1 MKKNIL
7 LAMILASC
15 GLFVACNGAGGQGS
29 GETASKPMESTREQ
43 TEESVTASG
52 TDGEPTAP
60 ATEEESSAT
69 ETGGEAGPAAETIV
83 YREYD
88 FSAEIQEWT
97 PEKLADNIR
106 SDDPAY
112 VMAFQDPTVTPVKI
126 NKTGLQLHL
135 NAPFSALTIGFPA
148 WGVPDTFCTL
158 SIYEWKGTYSA
169 TVAEKALL
177 SVEGREI
184 VDCAFTRIELG
195 RSMPAG
201 NYLILLHDPGSKSN
215 DGGPGIWNFQSNI
228 TAGQLYQDGKPID
241 GEMQLWVQFDKTP
254 IKPFGL
260 PDTTGSVAATR
271 TEKEKAVR
279 QFRTLMKS
287 MSKFPVSFRVGDT
300 AYNGFG
306 RDFTE
311 LGRTLENTDTSETT
325 TVRFLYKDSIEIKLI
340 CTLYPYHA
348 AYEWTV
354 YFTNIG
360 NENSPAISE
369 INGCNYTLT
378 AANPHLSGIL
388 GDGGYDNQANTP
400 YDMNISGME
409 LVINNETGR
418 ATYNRF
424 PYFKLK
430 WNGGGAFF
438 AVGWPGQWR
447 AGFSSTGDQ
456 LTVTDGQVK
465 LNTYLKPGQT
475 IRTPLSTFVFYEGDD
490 SNRETN
496 LWRNFFI
503 ACNMRKIDGGN
514 FSPATA
520 AASSSTYEEM
530 FRATDANQI
539 AAIKKYHAN
548 GVKLGYWWMDAG
560 WYYKTGT
567 QSLDQN
573 WLPTGTWYVDES
585 RFPSK
590 FRDVSDYAHSVGTKT
605 ILWFEPE
612 VVRLPVGQLGATSV
626 KKEWLL
632 PKSST
637 KFVNY
642 GNPEAREWL
651 LERVCTV
658 LKEGNIDLYRQDYG
672 VAYPASEWQA
682 NDPRGQ
688 SGITENLY
696 VQGYLWFFDSL
707 IARFPNMMI
716 DACAAGG
723 GRNDL
728 ETMRRAVPLH
738 KSDSGYHD
746 PEIKMSMNTALF
758 SWFPYFGTYAI
769 GDEYGLRASFSS
781 MPVLNYNVVASN
793 VDWKLIEKCVNEW
806 EQVKEFYYSDYYLL
820 TEWNVSDEEWNAWE
834 FFDPDK
840 GAGFFQAFRPKN
852 SGDESLNVR
861 LHGLRPTAT
870 YRLTDTDGRID
881 VTVTGAELMGK
892 GFFRQVA
899 CILQRGGIDPRGRM
913 TLAGHG

>member
-43 TEESVTASG
+43 AEESVTASG

-177 SVEGREI
+177 SVEVRDI

-300 AYNGFG
+300 TYNGFG

-490 SNRETN
+490 SSRETN

-637 KFVNY
+637 KLVNY

-688 SGITENLY
+688 AGITENLY

-881 VTVTGAELMGK
+881 VTMTGAELMGK
-892 GFFRQVA
+892 GFSVRLPAYSSAVVL
-899 CILQRGGIDPRGRM
+899 IREVG
-913 TLAGHG
+913 

>member
-29 GETASKPMESTREQ
+29 GETASKSMESTREQ

-112 VMAFQDPTVTPVKI
+112 VVAFQDPTVTPVKI

-177 SVEGREI
+177 SVKVRDI

-632 PKSST
+632 PKSNT
-637 KFVNY
+637 KLVNY

-688 SGITENLY
+688 AGITENLY

-820 TEWNVSDEEWNAWE
+820 TEWNVSDKEWNAWE

-892 GFFRQVA
+892 GFSVRLPAYSSAVVL
-899 CILQRGGIDPRGRM
+899 IREVG
-913 TLAGHG
+913 

>member
-97 PEKLADNIR
+97 PEKLADNIK

-177 SVEGREI
+177 SVEVRDI

-215 DGGPGIWNFQSNI
+215 GGGPGIWNFQSNI

-637 KFVNY
+637 KLVNY

-688 SGITENLY
+688 AGITENLY

-716 DACAAGG
+716 DACAVGG

-892 GFFRQVA
+892 GFSVRLPAYSSAVVL
-899 CILQRGGIDPRGRM
+899 IREIG
-913 TLAGHG
+913 

>member
-215 DGGPGIWNFQSNI
+215 DGGLGIWNFQSNI

-637 KFVNY
+637 KLVNY

-688 SGITENLY
+688 AGITENLY

-892 GFFRQVA
+892 GFSVRLPAYSSAVVL
-899 CILQRGGIDPRGRM
+899 IREVG
-913 TLAGHG
+913 

>member
-29 GETASKPMESTREQ
+29 GETASKSMESTREQ

-112 VMAFQDPTVTPVKI
+112 VVAFQDPTVTPVKI

-177 SVEGREI
+177 SVEVRDI

-215 DGGPGIWNFQSNI
+215 GGGPGIWNFQSNI

-260 PDTTGSVAATR
+260 PDTTGGVAATR

-637 KFVNY
+637 KLVNY

-688 SGITENLY
+688 AGITENLY

-881 VTVTGAELMGK
+881 VTVTGAELMGN
-892 GFFRQVA
+892 GFSVRLPAYSSAVVL
-899 CILQRGGIDPRGRM
+899 IREVG
-913 TLAGHG
+913 

>member
-97 PEKLADNIR
+97 PEKLADNIK

-177 SVEGREI
+177 SVEVRDI
-184 VDCAFTRIELG
+184 VDCAFTKIELG

-215 DGGPGIWNFQSNI
+215 GGGPGIWNFQSNI

-496 LWRNFFI
+496 LWRIFFI

-637 KFVNY
+637 KLVNY

-688 SGITENLY
+688 AGITENLY

-892 GFFRQVA
+892 GFSVRLPAYSSAVVL
-899 CILQRGGIDPRGRM
+899 IREVG
-913 TLAGHG
+913 

>member
-97 PEKLADNIR
+97 PEKLADNIK

-177 SVEGREI
+177 SVEVRDI

-215 DGGPGIWNFQSNI
+215 GGGPGIWNFQSNI

-496 LWRNFFI
+496 LWRNFVI

-637 KFVNY
+637 KLVNY

-688 SGITENLY
+688 AGITENLY

-793 VDWKLIEKCVNEW
+793 VDWNLIEKCVNEW

-892 GFFRQVA
+892 GFSVRLPAYSSAVVL
-899 CILQRGGIDPRGRM
+899 IREVG
-913 TLAGHG
+913 

>member
-177 SVEGREI
+177 SVEVRDI

-311 LGRTLENTDTSETT
+311 FGRTLENTDTSETT

-496 LWRNFFI
+496 LWRNFFM

-637 KFVNY
+637 KLVNY

-688 SGITENLY
+688 AGITENLY

-852 SGDESLNVR
+852 SEDESLNVR

-892 GFFRQVA
+892 GFSVRLPAYSSAVVL
-899 CILQRGGIDPRGRM
+899 IREVG
-913 TLAGHG
+913 

>member
-29 GETASKPMESTREQ
+29 GETASKSMESTREQ

-177 SVEGREI
+177 SVEVRDI

-215 DGGPGIWNFQSNI
+215 NGGPGIWNFQSNI

-637 KFVNY
+637 KLVNY

-688 SGITENLY
+688 AGITENLY

-746 PEIKMSMNTALF
+746 PEIKMSMNAALF

-781 MPVLNYNVVASN
+781 MPVLNYNVVASD

-892 GFFRQVA
+892 GFSVRLPAYSSAVVL
-899 CILQRGGIDPRGRM
+899 IREVG
-913 TLAGHG
+913 

>member
-97 PEKLADNIR
+97 PEKLADNIK

-158 SIYEWKGTYSA
+158 SIYEWRGAYSA

-177 SVEGREI
+177 SVEVRDI

-637 KFVNY
+637 KLVNY

-688 SGITENLY
+688 AGITENLY

-834 FFDPDK
+834 FFNPDK

-881 VTVTGAELMGK
+881 VTMTGAELMGK
-892 GFFRQVA
+892 GFSVRLPAYSSAVVL
-899 CILQRGGIDPRGRM
+899 IREVG
-913 TLAGHG
+913 

>member
-29 GETASKPMESTREQ
+29 GETASKSMESTREQ

-177 SVEGREI
+177 SVEVRDI

-400 YDMNISGME
+400 YDMNISDME

-637 KFVNY
+637 KLVNY

-688 SGITENLY
+688 AGITENLY

-892 GFFRQVA
+892 GFSVRLPAYSSAVVL
-899 CILQRGGIDPRGRM
+899 IREVG
-913 TLAGHG
+913 

>member
-97 PEKLADNIR
+97 PEKLADNIK

-177 SVEGREI
+177 SVEVRDI

-215 DGGPGIWNFQSNI
+215 GGGPGIWNFQSNI

-311 LGRTLENTDTSETT
+311 LGRTLENTDTSEAT

-632 PKSST
+632 PRSST
-637 KFVNY
+637 KLVNY

-688 SGITENLY
+688 AGITENLY

-892 GFFRQVA
+892 GFSVRLPAYSSAVVL
-899 CILQRGGIDPRGRM
+899 IREVG
-913 TLAGHG
+913 

>member
-29 GETASKPMESTREQ
+29 GETASKSMESTREQ

-52 TDGEPTAP
+52 TDGEPTSP

-177 SVEGREI
+177 SVEVRDI

-271 TEKEKAVR
+271 IEKEKAVR

-438 AVGWPGQWR
+438 AVGWSGQWR

-637 KFVNY
+637 KLVNY

-688 SGITENLY
+688 AGITENLY

-892 GFFRQVA
+892 GFSVRLPAYSSAVVL
-899 CILQRGGIDPRGRM
+899 IREVG
-913 TLAGHG
+913 

>member
-29 GETASKPMESTREQ
+29 GETASKSMESTREQ

-177 SVEGREI
+177 SVEVRDI

-637 KFVNY
+637 KLVNY

-688 SGITENLY
+688 AGITENLY

-881 VTVTGAELMGK
+881 VTVTGAELMGN
-892 GFFRQVA
+892 GFSVRLPAYSSAVVL
-899 CILQRGGIDPRGRM
+899 IREVG
-913 TLAGHG
+913 

>member
-97 PEKLADNIR
+97 PEKLADNIK

-177 SVEGREI
+177 SVEVRDI

-612 VVRLPVGQLGATSV
+612 VVRLTVGQLGATSV

-637 KFVNY
+637 KLVNY

-688 SGITENLY
+688 AGITENLY

-892 GFFRQVA
+892 GFSVRLPAYSSAVVL
-899 CILQRGGIDPRGRM
+899 IREVG
-913 TLAGHG
+913 

>member
-15 GLFVACNGAGGQGS
+15 GLFVACNDAGGQGS

-97 PEKLADNIR
+97 PEKLADNIK

-158 SIYEWKGTYSA
+158 SIYEWRGTYSA

-177 SVEGREI
+177 SVEVRDI

-548 GVKLGYWWMDAG
+548 GVKLGYWWMDVG

-637 KFVNY
+637 KLVNY

-688 SGITENLY
+688 AGITENLY

-820 TEWNVSDEEWNAWE
+820 TEWNVSNEEWNAWE

-892 GFFRQVA
+892 GFSVRLPAYSSAVVL
-899 CILQRGGIDPRGRM
+899 IREVG
-913 TLAGHG
+913 

>member
-15 GLFVACNGAGGQGS
+15 GLFVACNGAGGQGP
-29 GETASKPMESTREQ
+29 GETASKPMESMREQ

-97 PEKLADNIR
+97 PEKLADNIK

-177 SVEGREI
+177 SVEVRDI

-260 PDTTGSVAATR
+260 PDTTGRVAATR

-325 TVRFLYKDSIEIKLI
+325 TVRFLYKDSIEIKLV

-637 KFVNY
+637 KLVNY
-642 GNPEAREWL
+642 GSPEAREWL

-688 SGITENLY
+688 AGITENLY

-892 GFFRQVA
+892 GFSVRLPAYSSAVVL
-899 CILQRGGIDPRGRM
+899 IREVG
-913 TLAGHG
+913 

>member
-97 PEKLADNIR
+97 PEKLADNIK

-135 NAPFSALTIGFPA
+135 NAPFSALTIGFPT

-177 SVEGREI
+177 SVEVRDI
-184 VDCAFTRIELG
+184 VDCAFTKIELG

-215 DGGPGIWNFQSNI
+215 GGGPGIWNFQSNI

-637 KFVNY
+637 KLVNY

-688 SGITENLY
+688 AGITENLY

-892 GFFRQVA
+892 GFSVRLPAYSSAVVL
-899 CILQRGGIDPRGRM
+899 IREVG
-913 TLAGHG
+913 

>member
-29 GETASKPMESTREQ
+29 GETASKSMESTREQ

-177 SVEGREI
+177 SVEVRDI

-632 PKSST
+632 PQSST
-637 KFVNY
+637 KLVNY

-688 SGITENLY
+688 AGITENLY

-758 SWFPYFGTYAI
+758 SWFPYFVTYAI

-892 GFFRQVA
+892 GFSVRLPAYSSAVVL
-899 CILQRGGIDPRGRM
+899 IREVG
-913 TLAGHG
+913 

>member
-97 PEKLADNIR
+97 PEKLADNIK

-177 SVEGREI
+177 SAEVRDI
-184 VDCAFTRIELG
+184 VDCAFTKIELG

-215 DGGPGIWNFQSNI
+215 GGGPGIWNFQSNI

-637 KFVNY
+637 KLVNY

-688 SGITENLY
+688 AGITENLY

-892 GFFRQVA
+892 GFSVRLPAYSSAVVL
-899 CILQRGGIDPRGRM
+899 IREVG
-913 TLAGHG
+913 

>member
-97 PEKLADNIR
+97 PEKLADNIK

-177 SVEGREI
+177 SVEVRDI
-184 VDCAFTRIELG
+184 IDCAFTKIELG

-215 DGGPGIWNFQSNI
+215 GGGPGIWNFQSNI
-228 TAGQLYQDGKPID
+228 TAGHLYQDGKPID

-637 KFVNY
+637 KLVNY

-688 SGITENLY
+688 AGITENLY

-892 GFFRQVA
+892 GFSVRLPAYSSAVVL
-899 CILQRGGIDPRGRM
+899 IREVG
-913 TLAGHG
+913 

>member
-29 GETASKPMESTREQ
+29 GKTASKPMESTREQ

-177 SVEGREI
+177 SVEVRDI

-490 SNRETN
+490 SSRETN

-637 KFVNY
+637 KLVNY

-688 SGITENLY
+688 AGITENLY

-892 GFFRQVA
+892 GFSVRLPAYSSAVVL
-899 CILQRGGIDPRGRM
+899 IREVG
-913 TLAGHG
+913 

>member
-177 SVEGREI
+177 SVEVRDI

-475 IRTPLSTFVFYEGDD
+475 VRTPLSTFVFYEGDD

-637 KFVNY
+637 KLVNY

-688 SGITENLY
+688 AGITENLY

-707 IARFPNMMI
+707 IARFPSMMI

-892 GFFRQVA
+892 GFSVRLPAYSSAVVL
-899 CILQRGGIDPRGRM
+899 IREVG
-913 TLAGHG
+913 

>member
-43 TEESVTASG
+43 TEESVTAFG

-97 PEKLADNIR
+97 PEKLADNIK

-177 SVEGREI
+177 SVEVRDI
-184 VDCAFTRIELG
+184 VDCAFTKIELG

-215 DGGPGIWNFQSNI
+215 GGGPGIWNFQSNI

-637 KFVNY
+637 KLVNY

-688 SGITENLY
+688 AGITENLY

-892 GFFRQVA
+892 GFSVRLPAYSSAVVL
-899 CILQRGGIDPRGRM
+899 IREVG
-913 TLAGHG
+913 

>member
-60 ATEEESSAT
+60 ATEEESSAR

-97 PEKLADNIR
+97 PEKLADNIK

-148 WGVPDTFCTL
+148 WGVPDTLCTL

-177 SVEGREI
+177 SVEVRDI

-215 DGGPGIWNFQSNI
+215 GGGPGIWNFQSNI

-637 KFVNY
+637 KLVNY

-688 SGITENLY
+688 AGITENLY

-820 TEWNVSDEEWNAWE
+820 TEWNVSDEAWNAWE

-892 GFFRQVA
+892 GFSVRLPAYSSAVVL
-899 CILQRGGIDPRGRM
+899 IREVG
-913 TLAGHG
+913 

>member
-43 TEESVTASG
+43 AEESVTASG

-177 SVEGREI
+177 SVEVRDI

-573 WLPTGTWYVDES
+573 WLPTGTWYVDEF

-637 KFVNY
+637 KLVNY

-688 SGITENLY
+688 AGITENLY

-892 GFFRQVA
+892 GFSVRLPAYSSAVVL
-899 CILQRGGIDPRGRM
+899 IREVG
-913 TLAGHG
+913 

>member
-97 PEKLADNIR
+97 PEKLADNIK

-177 SVEGREI
+177 SVEVRDI
-184 VDCAFTRIELG
+184 VDCAFTKIELG

-215 DGGPGIWNFQSNI
+215 GGGPGIWNFQSNI
-228 TAGQLYQDGKPID
+228 PAGQLYQDGKPID

-637 KFVNY
+637 KLVNY

-688 SGITENLY
+688 AGITENLY

-892 GFFRQVA
+892 GFSVRLPAYSSAVVL
-899 CILQRGGIDPRGRM
+899 IREVG
-913 TLAGHG
+913 

>member
-60 ATEEESSAT
+60 ATEEESSVT

-177 SVEGREI
+177 SVEVRDI

-637 KFVNY
+637 KLVNY

-688 SGITENLY
+688 AGITENLY

-892 GFFRQVA
+892 GFSVRLPAYSSAVVL
-899 CILQRGGIDPRGRM
+899 IREVG
-913 TLAGHG
+913 

>member
-97 PEKLADNIR
+97 PEKLADNIK

-177 SVEGREI
+177 SVEVRDI
-184 VDCAFTRIELG
+184 VDCAFTKIELG

-215 DGGPGIWNFQSNI
+215 GGGPGIWNFQSNI

-637 KFVNY
+637 KLVNY

-682 NDPRGQ
+682 NDRAGRQASPRTCMCRVTCGFL
-688 SGITENLY
+688 TA
-696 VQGYLWFFDSL
+696 SL
-707 IARFPNMMI
+707 R
-716 DACAAGG
+716 
-723 GRNDL
+723 
-728 ETMRRAVPLH
+728 
-738 KSDSGYHD
+738 
-746 PEIKMSMNTALF
+746 
-758 SWFPYFGTYAI
+758 
-769 GDEYGLRASFSS
+769 
-781 MPVLNYNVVASN
+781 
-793 VDWKLIEKCVNEW
+793 
-806 EQVKEFYYSDYYLL
+806 
-820 TEWNVSDEEWNAWE
+820 VS
-834 FFDPDK
+834 
-840 GAGFFQAFRPKN
+840 R
-852 SGDESLNVR
+852 
-861 LHGLRPTAT
+861 T
-870 YRLTDTDGRID
+870 
-881 VTVTGAELMGK
+881 
-892 GFFRQVA
+892 
-899 CILQRGGIDPRGRM
+899 
-913 TLAGHG
+913 

>member
-29 GETASKPMESTREQ
+29 GETASKSMGSTREQ

-158 SIYEWKGTYSA
+158 SIYEWKGTYPA

-177 SVEGREI
+177 SVEVRDI

-271 TEKEKAVR
+271 AEKEKAVR

-637 KFVNY
+637 KLVNY

-688 SGITENLY
+688 AGITENLY

-892 GFFRQVA
+892 GFSVRLPAYSSAVVL
-899 CILQRGGIDPRGRM
+899 IREVG
-913 TLAGHG
+913 

>member
-15 GLFVACNGAGGQGS
+15 GLFVACNDAGGQGS

-177 SVEGREI
+177 SVEVRDI

-325 TVRFLYKDSIEIKLI
+325 TVRFRYKDSIEIKLI

-530 FRATDANQI
+530 FRATDSNQI

-637 KFVNY
+637 KLVNY

-688 SGITENLY
+688 AGITENLY

-892 GFFRQVA
+892 GFSVRLPAYSSAVVL
-899 CILQRGGIDPRGRM
+899 IREVG
-913 TLAGHG
+913 

>member
-177 SVEGREI
+177 SVEVRDI

-637 KFVNY
+637 KLVNY

-688 SGITENLY
+688 AGITENLY

-758 SWFPYFGTYAI
+758 SWFPCFGTYAI

-892 GFFRQVA
+892 GFSVRLPAYSSAVVL
-899 CILQRGGIDPRGRM
+899 IREVG
-913 TLAGHG
+913 

>member
-29 GETASKPMESTREQ
+29 GETASKSMESTREQ

-60 ATEEESSAT
+60 ATEEEFSAT

-177 SVEGREI
+177 SVEVRDI

-325 TVRFLYKDSIEIKLI
+325 TVRFRYKDSIEIKLI

-637 KFVNY
+637 KLVNY

-688 SGITENLY
+688 AGITENLY

-881 VTVTGAELMGK
+881 VTMTGAELMGK
-892 GFFRQVA
+892 GFSVRLPAYSSAVVL
-899 CILQRGGIDPRGRM
+899 IREVG
-913 TLAGHG
+913 

>member
-97 PEKLADNIR
+97 PEKLADNIK

-177 SVEGREI
+177 SVEVRDI

-447 AGFSSTGDQ
+447 AGFSSTGAQ

-637 KFVNY
+637 KLVNY

-688 SGITENLY
+688 AGITENLY

-892 GFFRQVA
+892 GFSVRLPAYSSAVVL
-899 CILQRGGIDPRGRM
+899 IREVG
-913 TLAGHG
+913 

>member
-97 PEKLADNIR
+97 PEKLADNIK

-177 SVEGREI
+177 SVEVRDI
-184 VDCAFTRIELG
+184 VDCAFTKIELG

-215 DGGPGIWNFQSNI
+215 GGGPGIWNFQSNI

-590 FRDVSDYAHSVGTKT
+590 FRDVSDYAHSVGTKN

-637 KFVNY
+637 KLVNY

-688 SGITENLY
+688 AGITENLY

-746 PEIKMSMNTALF
+746 PEIKRSMNTALF
-758 SWFPYFGTYAI
+758 SWSPYFGTYAS

-892 GFFRQVA
+892 GFSVRLPAYSSAVVL
-899 CILQRGGIDPRGRM
+899 IREVG
-913 TLAGHG
+913 

>member
-29 GETASKPMESTREQ
+29 GETASKPMESAREQ

-97 PEKLADNIR
+97 PEKLADNIK

-177 SVEGREI
+177 SVEVRDI

-311 LGRTLENTDTSETT
+311 LGRTLKNTDTSETT

-637 KFVNY
+637 KLVNY

-688 SGITENLY
+688 AGITENLY

-892 GFFRQVA
+892 GFSVRLPAYSSAVVL
-899 CILQRGGIDPRGRM
+899 IREVG
-913 TLAGHG
+913 

>member
-69 ETGGEAGPAAETIV
+69 KTGGEAGPAAETIV

-97 PEKLADNIR
+97 PEKMADNIK

-177 SVEGREI
+177 SVEVRDI

-260 PDTTGSVAATR
+260 PDTTGRVAATR

-637 KFVNY
+637 KLVNY

-892 GFFRQVA
+892 GFSVRLPAYSSAVVL
-899 CILQRGGIDPRGRM
+899 IREVG
-913 TLAGHG
+913 

>member
-15 GLFVACNGAGGQGS
+15 GLFVACNDAGGQGS

-43 TEESVTASG
+43 TEESITASG

-177 SVEGREI
+177 SVEVRDI

-228 TAGQLYQDGKPID
+228 TAGQLSQDGKPID

-306 RDFTE
+306 RNFTE

-637 KFVNY
+637 KLVNY

-688 SGITENLY
+688 AGITENLY

-892 GFFRQVA
+892 GFSVRLPAYSSAVVL
-899 CILQRGGIDPRGRM
+899 IREVG
-913 TLAGHG
+913 